1 MTIEFT
7 DPEGV
12 HPPLGRY
19 SHTATVPEGTQ
30 LVFLSGQVGVTPDG
44 TTLETIADQAD
55 QAFANLV
62 ALLEAH
68 GLGPASIVKL
78 DTFVVAGQDGQAV
91 RDARVAHL
99 GSHRPASTFVYVAQL
114 VDPALL
120 VEVEAV
126 AAKPRA

>member
-12 HPPLGRY
+12 HAQLGRY
-19 SHTATVPEGTQ
+19 SHAAVVPEGAG
-30 LVFLSGQVGVTPDG
+30 LVFISGQVGVTPDG
-44 TTLETIADQAD
+44 TTLETIAEEAD
-55 QAFANLV
+55 
-62 ALLEAH
+62 
-68 GLGPASIVKL
+68 
-78 DTFVVAGQDGQAV
+78 
-91 RDARVAHL
+91 
-99 GSHRPASTFVYVAQL
+99 FVYVAQL

>member
-12 HPPLGRY
+12 HAQLGRY
-19 SHTATVPEGTQ
+19 SHAAVVPEGAE
-30 LVFLSGQVGVTPDG
+30 LVFISGQVGVTPDG
-44 TTLETIADQAD
+44 TTLETISEQAD
-55 QAFANLV
+55 QAFAN
-62 ALLEAH
+62 
-68 GLGPASIVKL
+68 
-78 DTFVVAGQDGQAV
+78 
-91 RDARVAHL
+91 
-99 GSHRPASTFVYVAQL
+99 L

>member
-1 MTIEFT
+1 MTIEFS
-7 DPEGV
+7 DPGGV
-12 HPPLGRY
+12 HAPLGRY
-19 SHTATVPEGTQ
+19 SHTAVVPEGAE
-30 LVFLSGQVGVTPDG
+30 LVFISGQVGVTPDG
-44 TTLETIADQAD
+44 TTLETLAEQAD

-62 ALLEAH
+62 ALLGAH
-68 GLGPASIVKL
+68 GLGPGSIVKL
-78 DTFVVAGQDGQAV
+78 DTFVVAGQDGQVV